1 MRRTLK
7 VLEGVRDGRGRLC
20 RLLLVGGSELL
31 VFVFCV
37 EDAVGGGGSQ
47 PLGAIEVEWRVV
59 PGLDHQITGLDFA
72 GTGLGY
78 VLAVRG
84 AVEHISGFLC
94 LNSKAESN
102 RKKGK
107 GRAQITARR
116 TESRTKRARHR
127 KKATRQKATEKRQT
141 ARTNNSEKHGKQNEK
156 GEAQKKTAATREEQR
171 Q

>member
-1 MRRTLK
+1 M
-7 VLEGVRDGRGRLC
+7 
-20 RLLLVGGSELL
+20 
-31 VFVFCV
+31 
-37 EDAVGGGGSQ
+37 
-47 PLGAIEVEWRVV
+47 EWRVV
-59 PGLDHQITGLDFA
+59 PGLDHQIAGLDFA

-84 AVEHISGFLC
+84 AVEHITGFLC
-94 LNSKAESN
+94 WLNNKAESN
-102 RKKGK
+102 RKKVK

-127 KKATRQKATEKRQT
+127 KTAATRQKATEKRQT